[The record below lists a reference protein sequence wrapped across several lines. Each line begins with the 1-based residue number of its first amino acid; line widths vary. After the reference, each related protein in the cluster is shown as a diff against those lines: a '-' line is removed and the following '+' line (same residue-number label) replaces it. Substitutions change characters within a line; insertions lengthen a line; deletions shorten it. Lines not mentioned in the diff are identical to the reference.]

1 MSQSGSL
8 FNFVQ
13 LKKLLKMSHDEAL
26 MATGCSLLL
35 LAGVVVLF
43 GIYAACK
50 IETKSD
56 ELRGAAVT
64 DNKDPSNSHIN
75 MSAAFTDSRM
85 RDSF

>member
-56 ELRGAAVT
+56 ELRGNLFVT
-64 DNKDPSNSHIN
+64 PALDWRID
-75 MSAAFTDSRM
+75 FRCG
-85 RDSF
+85 RDRQQRPIKQSY